1 MENED
6 ILYAIKLLKSKE
18 WDLQELDN
26 AIDILLE
33 SWSSYNQIFNL
44 LLLDGTISDDELTNY
59 YIRKAKEQN
68 PDYNKY
74 LDYILGE
81 NK

>member
-1 MENED
+1 MKNED
-6 ILYAIKLLKSKE
+6 ILQAIKLLKSKE

-59 YIRKAKEQN
+59 YI
-68 PDYNKY
+68 
-74 LDYILGE
+74 
-81 NK
+81 